1 MAEMTPADAEEYTQ
15 ALGQV
20 MAGGWR
26 QIALG
31 RRLGVPPALG
41 LTVQQWVDDRLGGYV
56 RLSMEER
63 KEAAKELTKPVEE
76 GGEGL
81 SLREAAAI
89 VGLSKNTVA
98 RAKEEEA
105 PVPNG
110 TPEPEPLESEEEA
123 PVPNGTPEPEPEPE
137 TPCEDC
143 GAPTHALWL
152 NPEDEFGGRVL
163 CADCAAAEHEATAET
178 EATPEALPE
187 RKESKSHAVAH
198 EERKE
203 TSRQEKEATLTL
215 PDLADLGL
223 DCIEYG
229 TSALAYLQGCDAKS
243 AQVCIT
249 SPPYWKK
256 RTYVPGEPLELGQEP
271 TPELYVDA
279 LCEIVNEIGRVLK
292 DDGCVFLNLG
302 DTLASQPGQYRG
314 DPARRRGISAQAIRA
329 NGTAGAARQLDVV
342 DKSYVLIP
350 ERIVLALVLEHRWRL
365 AGKIVWHKVG
375 HGPENVYDRLTQAW
389 EPIYVLT
396 RSEHAFFERQPGRDD
411 VWPIPV
417 GRQGGAGGH
426 LAPFPEALVERAIKQ
441 ASEPGDFVLDP
452 FAGSGTVLEV
462 ARRMGRRFLGCDL
475 APAGVVAG

>member
-1 MAEMTPADAEEYTQ
+1 VAGMTAEDAEEYTQ
-15 ALGQV
+15 ALGLV

-31 RRLGVPPALG
+31 RRMGVPDALG

-56 RLSMEER
+56 RLSLKER
-63 KEAAKELTKPVEE
+63 PYEMKEAVKELTKPVEA

-81 SLREAAAI
+81 STRQAAE
-89 VGLSKNTVA
+89 VLGVSHTTVR
-98 RAKEEEA
+98 RAA
-105 PVPNG
+105 VTNVP
-110 TPEPEPLESEEEA
+110 
-123 PVPNGTPEPEPEPE
+123 PE
-137 TPCEDC
+137 TQAPE
-143 GAPTHALWL
+143 GAITEPVTNIPTAL
-152 NPEDEFGGRVL
+152 
-163 CADCAAAEHEATAET
+163 
-178 EATPEALPE
+178 E
-187 RKESKSHAVAH
+187 RNEPKSHAVAH

-203 TSRQEKEATLTL
+203 ASRQQSEARLTL

-223 DCIEYG
+223 DRIEYG
-229 TSALAYLQGCDAKS
+229 TSALAYLKGCEAKR

-256 RTYVPGEPLELGQEP
+256 RTYIPGEPLELGQEP
-271 TPELYVDA
+271 APELYVDA
-279 LCEIVNEIGRVLK
+279 LCEIINEAGRVLK

-314 DPARRRGISAQAIRA
+314 DPARRRGISDQAVRA
-329 NGTAGAARQLDVV
+329 NGTAGAARELDVA

-350 ERIVLALVLEHRWRL
+350 ERIVLSLVLEHRWRL

-396 RSEHAFFERQPGRDD
+396 RAEHAFFERQPGRDD

-441 ASEPGDFVLDP
+441 ASEPGDIVLDP

-475 APAGVVAG
+475 AVGSAA